1 MKRLVMY
8 VADVTAGFLLFALL
22 LASPAP
28 AANLP
33 AAAVVPEAKAA
44 AANSDY
50 IIGSGDVLD
59 ISVWKDSTLT
69 RTVVVLP
76 DGTISFPLVG
86 ELKAEGKT
94 VDELKQELEKKLA
107 RYVSDLVLSVEVKQ
121 CNSMMVYV
129 IGRVNSPGRQIL
141 NSRVTVLQAL
151 AMAGGP
157 NPFAKKNDI
166 NILRQ
171 DGDKTVTFRFRYDDV
186 VEGENMSDN
195 IQLKRGDVV
204 VVP

>member
-1 MKRLVMY
+1 MKRIVLCA
-8 VADVTAGFLLFALL
+8 ADVTILFLLFSLVL
-22 LASPAP
+22 VSPAS

-33 AAAVVPEAKAA
+33 AVAVVPDAKSA
-44 AANSDY
+44 AANPDY

-59 ISVWKDSTLT
+59 ITVWKDSTLT
-69 RTVVVLP
+69 RSVVVLP
-76 DGTISFPLVG
+76 DGMISFPLVG

-107 RYVSDLVLSVEVKQ
+107 RYVSDLVLSVEVRQ

-129 IGRVNSPGRQIL
+129 VGRVNSPGRQVL

-151 AMAGGP
+151 ATAGGP
-157 NPFAKKNDI
+157 NPFAKKNNI
-166 NILRQ
+166 SILRQ
-171 DGDKTVTFRFRYDDV
+171 DGDKTVKFDFRYDDV

-195 IQLKRGDVV
+195 IMLKRGDVI